1 MKSVARTSMGLIA
14 SGALNQEFIED
25 LSDSGFIPDV
35 FSTMLMSMVFFM
47 EMLKFGNTNEEDLT
61 EGDKILESASRRSVE
76 KGVGTLGG
84 AGIQMVMQ
92 QLIGGIYYAGEMADK
107 LDYSAKKSM
116 DDRNKHVITN
126 IIPGVTEII
135 EANTEYEKAVEYEAK
150 QNKVKK
156 SSGTTSVK
164 SKEGKKPRT
173 IKKNVRKNNNS
184 GKKRR

>member
-1 MKSVARTSMGLIA
+1 MA
-14 SGALNQEFIED
+14 
-25 LSDSGFIPDV
+25 
-35 FSTMLMSMVFFM
+35 MVFLM

-61 EGDKILESASRRSVE
+61 EGDKVLESASRRSVE

-107 LDYSAKKSM
+107 LDYSTKKSM

-126 IIPGVTEII
+126 TIPGATEII

-150 QNKVKK
+150 QNKKNATPVVITTPPPDENAKKPRVVKK
-156 SSGTTSVK
+156 S
-164 SKEGKKPRT
+164 
-173 IKKNVRKNNNS
+173 VRKNNNS